1 MKYVSL
7 DLETTGLDS
16 NLHQII
22 EIACVIDDLRKPVDI
37 ESLGSGNRAHGF
49 STLVVHENYNFSH
62 WAMKTHLK
70 NGLINE
76 LLTRVGQA
84 GQMGPSQA
92 GGWLIQFLT
101 SHSLYEAIQGKRPTV
116 AGKNFARFDAPFL
129 LKLHGFSI
137 GQEWWH
143 HRSLDVGSLYAK
155 ATDTELP
162 STEECLKRAGLKSG
176 GNHRAMDDALDVV
189 RLVRHALLGKI

>member
-22 EIACVIDDLRKPVDI
+22 EIACVIDDLSCPPEIDYLRKC
-37 ESLGSGNRAHGF
+37 ESYHKIVRHP
-49 STLVVHENYNFSH
+49 NYNFSPH
-62 WAMKTHLK
+62 AMKMHMR
-70 NGLINE
+70 NGLLDE
-76 LLTRVGQA
+76 LLGNAYVDSADVAGADQVG
-84 GQMGPSQA
+84 GLLMN
-92 GGWLIQFLT
+92 WLIKSDLHDPF
-101 SHSLYEAIQGKRPTV
+101 SKPAV